1 MGRMKQG
8 LLSPQ
13 HAHIRLFPNMLD
25 LGAFSD
31 TVNHPCQQQRLLCS
45 VGPMRRLVLYL
56 PTLTYFSGEMNKWV
70 TLLNP
75 NSLTDRI
82 TKPSFSGISCLLYCY
97 CASNKQKKYCL
108 LFSIPFFT
116 LVLAISL
123 DLLQVIQGI
132 DRVGMSHQARLNPAS
147 LIKCS
152 YFV

>member
-31 TVNHPCQQQRLLCS
+31 TVNHPCQQQRLLCN

-56 PTLTYFSGEMNKWV
+56 PTLTYFPGEMNKWV

-97 CASNKQKKYCL
+97 CASNKIL
-108 LFSIPFFT
+108 LGVLYPFLYT
-116 LVLAISL
+116 GVNNIIRSTTSNTGYW
-123 DLLQVIQGI
+123 QSWNEPSSQIESCKPYK
-132 DRVGMSHQARLNPAS
+132 M
-147 LIKCS
+147 
-152 YFV
+152 